1 MNVLVTTD
9 FAALL
14 HALMEFEIPKRGSN
28 SLKRDFELALR
39 MLVVISGGIVS
50 EMVRGKHYI
59 V

>member
-1 MNVLVTTD
+1 MNILVTTD

-14 HALMEFEIPKRGSN
+14 HVLLEFEIPKRGSN
-28 SLKRDFELALR
+28 SRERDFELALR
-39 MLVVISGGIVS
+39 MLVAISGGIVS